1 MTKEED
7 TFDNWDTE
15 KLHEVIAK
23 NQKQYKNRN
32 ETRNVCNNFLK
43 AVENQ
48 KYGWFWV
55 CPNGKE
61 CKYRHALPPGYILK
75 RDKKAMN
82 DMEDDEVPIEER
94 IEAERT
100 KVFMKGNG
108 TKVEKESLIK
118 FWQKLAKKEE
128 QALKKKMK

>member
-1 MTKEED
+1 
-7 TFDNWDTE
+7 
-15 KLHEVIAK
+15 
-23 NQKQYKNRN
+23 
-32 ETRNVCNNFLK
+32 
-43 AVENQ
+43 
-48 KYGWFWV
+48 
-55 CPNGKE
+55 
-61 CKYRHALPPGYILK
+61 
-75 RDKKAMN
+75 MN

-118 FWQKLAKKEE
+118 FWKKLAKKEE